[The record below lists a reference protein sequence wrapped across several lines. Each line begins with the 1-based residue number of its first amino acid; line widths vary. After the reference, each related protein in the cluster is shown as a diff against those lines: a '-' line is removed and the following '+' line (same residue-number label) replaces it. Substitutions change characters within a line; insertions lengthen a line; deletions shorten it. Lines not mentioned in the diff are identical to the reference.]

1 MSKEYSKEFDAA
13 MRQVHCKLK
22 EISADDSRAKDVINI
37 LDKVGLDVNYT
48 ETGLAMGAAIEHA
61 RSIFKRIYD
70 RANISGNLGII
81 TIIEY
86 SLKGDPFYGDFLENR
101 KES

>member
-22 EISADDSRAKDVINI
+22 EISADDSRAKDVIDI
-37 LDKVGLDVNYT
+37 LDKVGLDVKYT
-48 ETGLAMGAAIEHA
+48 ESGLAMESAIDHA
-61 RSIFKRIYD
+61 RSIFKRVYE

-81 TIIEY
+81 TIIES
-86 SLKGDPFYGDFLENR
+86 SLKGDPFFGNVLENR